1 MGIAV
6 IIGAWVEATQEAN
19 CEPMNYST
27 KSNTDHI
34 RSWYAATAHTL
45 PNCPTLEE
53 SIAAASKPPH
63 ADDLHRYYDH
73 LRRKYADMDPDAITR
88 SKMREHTDT
97 SIYFGGLL
105 DRSAGQLH
113 SRLAG
118 KIMPINNYIIA
129 TEPLL
134 ETSRPETGS
143 RERCRCGYPFCGQ
156 LLPTQ
161 YGHPPALWRWQELP
175 AAGQRRYLLCAR
187 LLWSR
192 GRDGRLLWPPCG
204 SGYHRNNEGL
214 PPVCSP
220 APAAFSRWDTVRLAR
235 ACRRHGVLQPSRPT
249 LRGSVLSNLR
259 TT

>member
-161 YGHPPALWRWQELP
+161 YGHPPALWR
-175 AAGQRRYLLCAR
+175 GGKSYRRRVNGDIYYAQ
-187 LLWSR
+187 
-192 GRDGRLLWPPCG
+192 GF
-204 SGYHRNNEGL
+204 SG
-214 PPVCSP
+214 
-220 APAAFSRWDTVRLAR
+220 
-235 ACRRHGVLQPSRPT
+235 HGVVMAGYCGHLVAQAITGTMKDYHLFARRPQPRFPGGT
-249 LRGSVLSNLR
+249 LLGWRELVAGMVYYNLR
-259 TT
+259 DRL